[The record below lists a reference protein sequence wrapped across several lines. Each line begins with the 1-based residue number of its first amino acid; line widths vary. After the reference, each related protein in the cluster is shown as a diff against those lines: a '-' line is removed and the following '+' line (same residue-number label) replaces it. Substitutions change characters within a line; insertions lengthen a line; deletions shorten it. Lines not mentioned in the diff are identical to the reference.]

1 MGESHGI
8 PSGEHAMTGTVTGA
22 PRQLLRLEGLLV
34 LVAASVTYGRLE
46 AGWWPFALL
55 FFAPDLTLLG
65 YGAGRAAGAALYN
78 AGHWYGLPAACLA
91 WGVLAQAPEVL
102 AAGLIWAAHIGFDRA
117 LGYGLKYQAGFG
129 MTHLGAIG
137 TGDRAAPSQSQ
148 ARASQASRAR

>member
-1 MGESHGI
+1 
-8 PSGEHAMTGTVTGA
+8 MTGTVTGA

-78 AGHWYGLPAACLA
+78 AGHWYGLPAVCLA
-91 WGVLAQAPEVL
+91 WGVLAQAPEIL
-102 AAGLIWAAHIGFDRA
+102 AAGLIWAGQIQ
-117 LGYGLKYQAGFG
+117 GLIHDIPTCQELITRIVDDATAIIQHRLAGLV
-129 MTHLGAIG
+129 TPEL
-137 TGDRAAPSQSQ
+137 APVG
-148 ARASQASRAR
+148 

>member
-1 MGESHGI
+1 MNGRVSRH
-8 PSGEHAMTGTVTGA
+8 PLRRARDDRTVTGA

-78 AGHWYGLPAACLA
+78 AGHWYGLPAVCVA
-91 WGVLAQAPEVL
+91 WGVLAQAPEIL

-117 LGYGLKYQAGFG
+117 SA
-129 MTHLGAIG
+129 TASN
-137 TGDRAAPSQSQ
+137 TGP
-148 ARASQASRAR
+148 ASA